1 MSIDLRALRINA
13 RQSWQILLVVAMLMF
28 CIGMVTDSTDVR
40 RYCAK
45 MEKEMAEGDYEEAL
59 AVGEEADATDSTLTM
74 LRIEAL
80 GKTHQLGDRLFTYP
94 VVCSGKALVGRGGDY
109 ELCAYLIDRQLD
121 DFVEAL
127 PRYYSLDDRLPRHY
141 REALTLYK
149 HLRSN
154 PKLVYRSN
162 VMETDYQDMRELEKK
177 YPLPSECQLQVKRHY
192 AGTYWYYFDY
202 EKE

>member
-1 MSIDLRALRINA
+1 
-13 RQSWQILLVVAMLMF
+13 MLMF

-59 AVGEEADATDSTLTM
+59 AVGEDADATDSTLTM

-80 GKTHQLGDRLFTYP
+80 GKTHQLGNRLFTYP
-94 VVCSGKALVGRGGDY
+94 VACSGKALVGRGGDY

-141 REALTLYK
+141 REALVLYDDLFPDSHEALGDSLMSSNYREFQTLLNATGTK
-149 HLRSN
+149 D
-154 PKLVYRSN
+154 
-162 VMETDYQDMRELEKK
+162 ERELQ
-177 YPLPSECQLQVKRHY
+177 CRKRF
-192 AGTYWYYFDY
+192 GTTYWCFFFFN
-202 EKE
+202 